1 MININHSVRLTFSLM
16 DESDADLLYQLDQ
29 DPAVMRYINGGVTS
43 SMVDIK
49 EKFIPRMQ
57 SYRNADKY
65 WGLWK
70 VTITETNNFI
80 GWILLRPMNFFTAH
94 PQTDN
99 IEIGWRFMKKS
110 WGKGYASEAALHFK
124 NVLTANTAVKQLS
137 AIAMSGNKASIQV
150 MKKLGM
156 SYLKDGSE
164 QLIHEKVDITYYQL
178 NIDRNN
184 NN

>member
-29 DPAVMRYINGGVTS
+29 DPAVMRYINGGVTT

-80 GWILLRPMNFFTAH
+80 GWILLRPMNFFTPPH
-94 PQTDN
+94 KQT
-99 IEIGWRFMKKS
+99 ILKLAG
-110 WGKGYASEAALHFK
+110 
-124 NVLTANTAVKQLS
+124 
-137 AIAMSGNKASIQV
+137 AI
-150 MKKLGM
+150 
-156 SYLKDGSE
+156 
-164 QLIHEKVDITYYQL
+164 
-178 NIDRNN
+178 
-184 NN
+184 